1 MHMNKS
7 LVEFITDY
15 LSSNT
20 LELPVF
26 HSVALKLQQ
35 MLARGNY
42 SIDEVMESISEDQ
55 ALASKVLRVAN
66 SPFYSGLS
74 EVTTIRDAIVRLGAQ
89 EVANL
94 TMMASQQDFY
104 RSDYDLLNRNM
115 HVLWNHALGCAIGTK
130 WLAAKVGYKNLAQE
144 AFLAGLLHDI
154 GKLFLLKVLDELNRT
169 ARLDVSLTEALIQEV
184 LDSLHT
190 QQGHSLMQ
198 KWNLPEI
205 YCQIVLTHHQEECR
219 FDDNL
224 TTLVR
229 LTNLACRKAG
239 VSMRHEPSLVLL
251 TTREA
256 QFLGIKEII
265 LAELEIT
272 IEDSIG
278 VVH

>member
-1 MHMNKS
+1 MRMNKS
-7 LVEFITDY
+7 LVEFVTDY

-26 HSVALKLQQ
+26 HSVSLKLQQ
-35 MLARGNY
+35 MLAKGNY
-42 SIDEVMESISEDQ
+42 SINEVIEVISEDQ
-55 ALASKVLRVAN
+55 ALASKILRVAN

-74 EVTTIRDAIVRLGAQ
+74 KVSTIRDAIVRLGAQ
-89 EVANL
+89 EVANF

-104 RSDYDLLNRNM
+104 RSDNDLLNRNM
-115 HVLWNHALGCAIGTK
+115 HILWNHALGCAIGTK
-130 WLAAKVGYKNLAQE
+130 WLATKVGYKDLAQE

-154 GKLFLLKVLDELNRT
+154 GKLFLLKVLDELAGT
-169 ARLDVSLTEALIQEV
+169 AQLSISLSGALIQEV

-190 QQGHSLMQ
+190 QQGHLLMQ

-205 YCQIVLTHHQEECR
+205 YCQIVLNHHQEEYG
-219 FDDNL
+219 FDDIP

-239 VSMRHEPSLVLL
+239 AGMHREPSLVLL

-256 QFLGIKEII
+256 QFLGIKEIV

-278 VVH
+278 TVH

>member
-7 LVEFITDY
+7 LVEFINDY

-35 MLARGNY
+35 MLARSNY
-42 SIDEVMESISEDQ
+42 SIDDVMEVIVEDQ
-55 ALASKVLRVAN
+55 ALVSKILRVAN

-74 EVTTIRDAIVRLGAQ
+74 KVYTIRDALVRLGAQ
-89 EVANL
+89 EVSNL
-94 TMMASQQDFY
+94 TMLASQQEFY
-104 RSDYDLLNRNM
+104 KSDNDLFNRYM
-115 HVLWNHALGCAIGTK
+115 HTLWNHALGCAIGTK
-130 WLAAKVGYKNLAQE
+130 WLAIKTGFKNLAQE

-169 ARLDVSLTEALIQEV
+169 SQLSLSLSEALIKEV

-190 QQGHSLMQ
+190 KQGHILMQ
-198 KWNLPEI
+198 QWNLPET
-205 YCQIVLTHHQEECR
+205 YCRIVLGHHQ
-219 FDDNL
+219 DDCLNDDPL
-224 TTLVR
+224 SMLVR
-229 LTNLACRKAG
+229 LSNLACRKTG
-239 VSMRHEPSLVLL
+239 VSMHHEPAIVLF

-256 QFLGIKEII
+256 QFLGVKEIV

-272 IEDSIG
+272 IEDSVG
-278 VVH
+278 GMP

>member
-1 MHMNKS
+1 MHVNKS

-26 HSVALKLQQ
+26 HSVSLKLQQ
-35 MLARGNY
+35 MLAKGNY
-42 SIDEVMESISEDQ
+42 SIDDVMAVINEDQ
-55 ALASKVLRVAN
+55 ALASKILRVAN

-74 EVTTIRDAIVRLGAQ
+74 KVSTIRDAIVRLGAQ

-104 RSDYDLLNRNM
+104 RSDNDLMNRNM
-115 HVLWNHALGCAIGTK
+115 HILWNHAQGCAIGTK
-130 WLAAKVGYKNLAQE
+130 WLATKVGYKDLAQE

-154 GKLFLLKVLDELNRT
+154 GKLFLLKVLDELAGT
-169 ARLDVSLTEALIQEV
+169 EQLSISLSGAVIQEV

-190 QQGHSLMQ
+190 QQGHLLMQ

-205 YCQIVLTHHQEECR
+205 YCQIVFNHHQEECR
-219 FDDNL
+219 FDDIL

-229 LTNLACRKAG
+229 LTNLACRKAS
-239 VSMRHEPSLVLL
+239 VSMRHEPSIVLL

-256 QFLGIKEII
+256 QFLGVKEIT
-265 LAELEIT
+265 LAELEMT

-278 VVH
+278 SV

>member
-7 LVEFITDY
+7 LVEFVTDY

-26 HSVALKLQQ
+26 HSVSLKLQQ
-35 MLARGNY
+35 MLAKGNY
-42 SIDEVMESISEDQ
+42 SINEVMEVISEDQ
-55 ALASKVLRVAN
+55 ALASKILRVAN

-74 EVTTIRDAIVRLGAQ
+74 KVSTIRDAIVRLGAQ

-104 RSDYDLLNRNM
+104 RSDNDLLNRNM
-115 HVLWNHALGCAIGTK
+115 HILWNHALGCAIGTK
-130 WLAAKVGYKNLAQE
+130 WLATKVGYKDLAQE

-154 GKLFLLKVLDELNRT
+154 GKLFLLKVLDELAGT
-169 ARLDVSLTEALIQEV
+169 AQLSISLSGALIQEV

-190 QQGHSLMQ
+190 QQGHLLMQ

-205 YCQIVLTHHQEECR
+205 YCQIVLNHHQEEYG
-219 FDDNL
+219 FDDIP

-239 VSMRHEPSLVLL
+239 AGMHREPSLVLL

-256 QFLGIKEII
+256 QFLGIKEIV

-278 VVH
+278 TVH